1 MCHNSG
7 LETHSMS
14 GRLKTRR
21 SKKYCFAAAMTFAVF
36 AAACGGGQQN
46 ASAPAATG
54 AGATPPTTIDPA
66 TAATVTG
73 RISFAGTAPTPEP
86 IKMTSDPNCAQPGA
100 PATTE
105 ALLVGGGGELQ
116 NVFVY
121 VKDGLGNRTFAV
133 PSAPVLLNQQGCHY
147 LPHVLGIQVGQPLEI
162 RNDDATLHNVHAL
175 AKQNAEFN
183 QGQPL
188 KGMKNIHTFSTREV
202 MVPFKCDVHGW
213 MTSFVGVLDHP
224 FFAVTGADGSF
235 ALKGLPPGTYTIEAW
250 HEKLGTQT
258 QMVTVGEKETK
269 DVAMT
274 FKL

>member
-1 MCHNSG
+1 
-7 LETHSMS
+7 MS
-14 GRLKTRR
+14 GRFSIRCL
-21 SKKYCFAAAMTFAVF
+21 SAAMTVALLT
-36 AAACGGGQQN
+36 AACGGGQPD
-46 ASAPAATG
+46 SSTPAATG
-54 AGATPPTTIDPA
+54 APATPPTTIESA

-73 RISFAGTAPTPEP
+73 KISFAGTAPAAAP

-100 PATTE
+100 PPATTE
-105 ALLVGGGGELQ
+105 AFLVGSGGELQ

-121 VKDGLGNRTFAV
+121 VKDGLGNRTFAA
-133 PSAPVLLNQQGCHY
+133 PSTPVVLNQQGCHY

-175 AKQNAEFN
+175 ATQNAEFN

-188 KGMKNIHTFSTREV
+188 KGMKNIHTFTTKEV

-213 MTSFVGVLDHP
+213 MNSFVGVLDHP

>member
-1 MCHNSG
+1 
-7 LETHSMS
+7 MS
-14 GRLKTRR
+14 RR
-21 SKKYCFAAAMTFAVF
+21 WTGCCCTAAITVSLLAS
-36 AAACGGGQQN
+36 ACGGGEKSP
-46 ASAPAATG
+46 APPAATG
-54 AGATPPTTIDPA
+54 ASAPAPAAVDAA

-73 RISFAGTAPTPEP
+73 TISFAGTAPAPVP
-86 IKMTSDPNCAQPGA
+86 IKMTSDPSCAQPGA
-100 PATTE
+100 PPAVRE
-105 ALLVGGGGELQ
+105 DVMVGSGGGLQ

-121 VKDGLGNRTFAV
+121 VKDGLGNRTFAA
-133 PSAPVLLNQQGCHY
+133 PEAPVVLDQKGCHY

-162 RNDDATLHNVHAL
+162 RNDDATLHNVHAM

-188 KGMKNIHTFSTREV
+188 QGMKNIHTFSTKEV

-213 MTSFVGVLDHP
+213 MNAFIGVLDHP
-224 FFAVTGADGSF
+224 FYAVTSADGSF
-235 ALKGLPPGTYTIEAW
+235 SLKGLPPGTYTIEAW